1 MGDLGKFQAAVERSA
16 DMLMQELAKKA
27 EKHADALTRAT
38 INGTPLGKYNGG
50 STKGQIKSFVEVDGD
65 TLTGG
70 VKSDYPNAI
79 YQEFGT
85 GPVGEAGGYP
95 GDVPGI
101 AYAVKP
107 WWWPSGEEG
116 QQIKAD
122 LHGGDKEDYKPYT
135 YTRGQPPKAM
145 FYNAIQAYGDEIAKD
160 FGDTVLEVLRDE

>member
-16 DMLMQELAKKA
+16 DMLMRELGKKA

-79 YQEFGT
+79 FQEFGT

-101 AYAVKP
+101 AYVTEG
-107 WWWPSGEEG
+107 WSWYSGEEG
-116 QQIKAD
+116 QKIKAD
-122 LHGGDKEDYKPYT
+122 LHGGVKEDYSPWT
-135 YTRGQPPKAM
+135 GTRGQPPKAM